1 MPIVSS
7 VRDASG
13 TEATALARLGAFN
26 GKRVLEIGCGDG
38 RVTWMYASDAALVL
52 AIDPEADAIEDAR
65 RATPAELA
73 ERVEFRVAKAEELA
87 VPPPKFDIAFLSW
100 SL

>member
-1 MPIVSS
+1 MGST
-7 VRDASG
+7 RDASG
-13 TEATALARLGAFN
+13 TEAQALAHLGDFA
-26 GKRVLEIGCGDG
+26 GRRVLEVGCGDG
-38 RVTWMYASDAALVL
+38 RVTWMYARDAAHVL
-52 AIDPEADAIEDAR
+52 AIDPDDDLIEEAR

-73 ERVEFRVAKAEELA
+73 DRVEFRAAKAEELE